1 MGLLFVRLPVV
12 LSAGLT
18 ALTLVGCSQEPAD
31 KEAFEAWRPQPP
43 AQAVPAVQAPPP
55 SVAPA
60 AQSALAPSTAA
71 APEADFKAPLAA
83 ASSAAAAPNKP
94 RADAAMAE
102 EVAALRKQLNALQAE
117 TTQLKAKAGASAVA
131 PTTSPAAAPARAAP
145 PAVLE
150 PTPIRLAP
158 YHAPGLPRADTCSGV
173 PYLAQL
179 PAKTRWFGASDYNGG
194 APSPLRFEGSK
205 HAVRVAVVQVSE
217 PGPVALVLSAYEPN
231 VWVVE
236 QAKGT
241 QVVAVI
247 ASGYHLQRVTGVGP
261 NVPIVLTSYEGGA
274 PCGSVYQGAGQAS
287 LVQQLAG
294 ATLQSTIKAAPVTL
308 IGVPR
313 APFSR
318 APGSP
323 PPEAF
328 GKATQFK
335 PGAEGIKEA
344 LEKGFLRAATAE
356 DMAQLPRGLAQTGAA
371 HVLVVTKAME
381 LPPDL
386 YGGNGG
392 YYVFFVPKGVPLPTG
407 DSGHTSVYSAQARS
421 CVGSIQCRL
430 D

>member
-1 MGLLFVRLPVV
+1 MLFLRLPVA

-18 ALTLVGCSQEPAD
+18 SLALVGCSEAPAD
-31 KEAFEAWRPQPP
+31 KEAFEAWRPQSPV
-43 AQAVPAVQAPPP
+43 QTVPAVQAPPASTAVVAQSAEAP
-55 SVAPA
+55 PTASVLGAAPKAPPATAAPA
-60 AQSALAPSTAA
+60 A
-71 APEADFKAPLAA
+71 ADAHKA
-83 ASSAAAAPNKP
+83 
-94 RADAAMAE
+94 RADTAMAE

-117 TTQLKAKAGASAVA
+117 TTQLKAKAAA
-131 PTTSPAAAPARAAP
+131 PAAASAGAPSLARASP
-145 PAVLE
+145 PAVIE

-194 APSPLRFEGSK
+194 SPSPLRFEGSK

-241 QVVAVI
+241 QVVAVV
-247 ASGYHLQRVTGVGP
+247 ATGYHLQRVTGVAP
-261 NVPIVLTSYEGGA
+261 NVPIVLTSYEGGS
-274 PCGSVYQGAGQAS
+274 PCGSGYQGIGQAL

-294 ATLQSTIKAAPVTL
+294 AKLESTIKAAPVTL

-344 LEKGFLRAATAE
+344 LEKGFLRSATAE
-356 DMAQLPRGLAQTGAA
+356 DMAQLPRSLAQTGAA

-407 DSGHTSVYSAQARS
+407 DSGHTSVFSAQTRS
-421 CVGSIQCRL
+421 CVGAIQCRL

>member
-1 MGLLFVRLPVV
+1 
-12 LSAGLT
+12 
-18 ALTLVGCSQEPAD
+18 
-31 KEAFEAWRPQPP
+31 
-43 AQAVPAVQAPPP
+43 
-55 SVAPA
+55 
-60 AQSALAPSTAA
+60 
-71 APEADFKAPLAA
+71 
-83 ASSAAAAPNKP
+83 
-94 RADAAMAE
+94 MAE

-117 TTQLKAKAGASAVA
+117 TTQLKAQAAAS
-131 PTTSPAAAPARAAP
+131 AAAPVAAPAPARVAP
-145 PAVLE
+145 PAVIE
-150 PTPIRLAP
+150 PTPVRLAP
-158 YHAPGLPRADTCSGV
+158 YHAPGLPRADTCSGG

-318 APGSP
+318 TPGSP

-328 GKATQFK
+328 GKPTQFK

-344 LEKGFLRAATAE
+344 LEKGFLRAATTE
-356 DMAQLPRGLAQTGAA
+356 DMAQLPRALAQTGAA